1 MANLGTIDNQY
12 VLLSV
17 KSDNFITTSYV
28 ARSNQDN
35 NNYIIEIMNNGIQ
48 NPNFPANQVNIL
60 NILNQQQNNQY
71 ILRYI
76 DQGND
81 PVTLGNN
88 PPINK
93 DYIVYE
99 NAPRL
104 DLFSYLN
111 AGNNHGFG
119 ERQAKL
125 IFKKILLG
133 VRVMH
138 NANICHRDLKPGNIL
153 FDNDFNPKIYGYDFI
168 HMNAN
173 DLNEFMGTINYA
185 APEILLHNPYNG
197 IKADIFSL
205 GQILF
210 NLVTG
215 RLGFNNANMQDNLYR
230 LIILHQYIE
239 YWERIQENIPLNA
252 SQEFRNLFLSL
263 VAFDPNERS
272 TIDQILN
279 SPWMNEINNLNEQ
292 QMNDLENE
300 VRQEFINREQILNQI
315 NGQNA

>member
-1 MANLGTIDNQY
+1 MANLGTIDNRY

-17 KSDNFITTSYV
+17 KLNDIQTTSYV

-48 NPNFPANQVNIL
+48 NPNFPANQSNIL

-99 NAPRL
+99 NAPKL

-138 NANICHRDLKPGNIL
+138 NANICHRDLKTENIL
-153 FDNDFNPKIYGYDFI
+153 FDNDFNPKIYGYHFI
-168 HMNAN
+168 HTNEN
-173 DLNEFMGTINYA
+173 NLNEFMGTINYA

-252 SQEFRNLFLSL
+252 SQEFRNLFLRL

-300 VRQEFINREQILNQI
+300 VRQEFINREQILNQ
-315 NGQNA
+315 N

>member
-17 KSDNFITTSYV
+17 KLDDIITSYV

-48 NPNFPANQVNIL
+48 NPNFPANQANIL

-76 DQGND
+76 NHGNA

-125 IFKKILLG
+125 IFKKILIG
-133 VRVMH
+133 VRAMH
-138 NANICHRDLKPGNIL
+138 NANICHRDLNPRNIL
-153 FDNDFNPKIYGYDFI
+153 FDNDFNPKIYGYHFI
-168 HMNAN
+168 HMNEDN
-173 DLNEFMGTINYA
+173 LNEFIGIKNYA
-185 APEILLHNPYNG
+185 APEIFLYKPYNG
-197 IKADIFSL
+197 INADIFSL
-205 GQILF
+205 GQILL

-215 RLGFNNANMQDNLYR
+215 YLGFNIATKEDKLYR
-230 LIILHQYIE
+230 LIISHKDRE
-239 YWERIQENIPLNA
+239 YFEKIK
-252 SQEFRNLFLSL
+252 
-263 VAFDPNERS
+263 
-272 TIDQILN
+272 
-279 SPWMNEINNLNEQ
+279 
-292 QMNDLENE
+292 
-300 VRQEFINREQILNQI
+300 
-315 NGQNA
+315 

>member
-1 MANLGTIDNQY
+1 MANLGTIDNRY

-17 KSDNFITTSYV
+17 KLNDIQTTSYV

-99 NAPRL
+99 NAPKL

-153 FDNDFNPKIYGYDFI
+153 FDNDFNPKIYGYHFI
-168 HMNAN
+168 HTNEN
-173 DLNEFMGTINYA
+173 NLNEFMGTINYA
-185 APEILLHNPYNG
+185 APEILLRNPYNG

-300 VRQEFINREQILNQI
+300 VRQEFINREQILNQ
-315 NGQNA
+315 N

>member
-1 MANLGTIDNQY
+1 MANLGTIDNRY

-17 KSDNFITTSYV
+17 KLNDIQTTSYV

-48 NPNFPANQVNIL
+48 NPNFPANQSNIL

-99 NAPRL
+99 NAPKL

-138 NANICHRDLKPGNIL
+138 NANICHRDLKPQNIL
-153 FDNDFNPKIYGYDFI
+153 FDNDFNPKIYGYHFI
-168 HMNAN
+168 HTNEN
-173 DLNEFMGTINYA
+173 NLNEFMGTINYA

-300 VRQEFINREQILNQI
+300 VRQEFINREQILNQ
-315 NGQNA
+315 N

>member
-1 MANLGTIDNQY
+1 
-12 VLLSV
+12 
-17 KSDNFITTSYV
+17 
-28 ARSNQDN
+28 
-35 NNYIIEIMNNGIQ
+35 
-48 NPNFPANQVNIL
+48 
-60 NILNQQQNNQY
+60 
-71 ILRYI
+71 
-76 DQGND
+76 
-81 PVTLGNN
+81 
-88 PPINK
+88 
-93 DYIVYE
+93 
-99 NAPRL
+99 
-104 DLFSYLN
+104 
-111 AGNNHGFG
+111 
-119 ERQAKL
+119 
-125 IFKKILLG
+125 
-133 VRVMH
+133 
-138 NANICHRDLKPGNIL
+138 
-153 FDNDFNPKIYGYDFI
+153 
-168 HMNAN
+168 MNAN

-300 VRQEFINREQILNQI
+300 VRQEFINREQILNQ
-315 NGQNA
+315 N

>member
-1 MANLGTIDNQY
+1 MANLGTIDNRY

-17 KSDNFITTSYV
+17 KLNDIQTTSYV

-48 NPNFPANQVNIL
+48 NPNFPANQANIL

-76 DQGND
+76 NHGNA

-138 NANICHRDLKPGNIL
+138 NANICHRDLKSENIL

-239 YWERIQENIPLNA
+239 YWERIHENIPLNV
-252 SQEFRNLFLSL
+252 SQEFRDLFLSL

-279 SPWMNEINNLNEQ
+279 SPWMTEINNLNEQ
-292 QMNDLENE
+292 QINNLENE
-300 VRQEFINREQILNQI
+300 VRQEFINREQILNQ
-315 NGQNA
+315 N

>member
-1 MANLGTIDNQY
+1 MANLGTIDNRY

-17 KSDNFITTSYV
+17 KLNDMQTTSYV

-48 NPNFPANQVNIL
+48 NPNFPANQANIL

-76 DQGND
+76 NHGNA

-99 NAPRL
+99 NAPKL

-133 VRVMH
+133 VRAMH
-138 NANICHRDLKPGNIL
+138 NANICHRDLKSENIL
-153 FDNDFNPKIYGYDFI
+153 FDNDFNPKIYGYHFI

-185 APEILLHNPYNG
+185 APEILLHNPHNG

-300 VRQEFINREQILNQI
+300 VRQEFINREQILNQ
-315 NGQNA
+315 N

>member
-1 MANLGTIDNQY
+1 MANLGTIDNRY

-17 KSDNFITTSYV
+17 KLNDIQTTSYV

-99 NAPRL
+99 NAPKL

-153 FDNDFNPKIYGYDFI
+153 FDNDFNPKIYGYHFI

-239 YWERIQENIPLNA
+239 YWERIQENIPLNV
-252 SQEFRNLFLSL
+252 SQEFRDLFLSL

-300 VRQEFINREQILNQI
+300 VRQEFINREQILNQ
-315 NGQNA
+315 N

>member
-1 MANLGTIDNQY
+1 
-12 VLLSV
+12 
-17 KSDNFITTSYV
+17 
-28 ARSNQDN
+28 
-35 NNYIIEIMNNGIQ
+35 MNNGIQ

-76 DQGND
+76 NHGNA

-99 NAPRL
+99 NAPKL
-104 DLFSYLN
+104 NLFSYLN

-153 FDNDFNPKIYGYDFI
+153 FDNDFNPKIYGYHFI

-300 VRQEFINREQILNQI
+300 VRQEFINREQILNQ
-315 NGQNA
+315 N

>member
-1 MANLGTIDNQY
+1 MANLGTIDNRY

-17 KSDNFITTSYV
+17 KLNDIQTTSYV

-99 NAPRL
+99 NAPKL

-125 IFKKILLG
+125 IFKKILIG
-133 VRVMH
+133 VRAMH
-138 NANICHRDLKPGNIL
+138 YANICHRDLKPQNIL
-153 FDNDFNPKIYGYDFI
+153 FDNDFNPKIYGYHFRYYKLCRSR
-168 HMNAN
+168 N
-173 DLNEFMGTINYA
+173 
-185 APEILLHNPYNG
+185 
-197 IKADIFSL
+197 
-205 GQILF
+205 
-210 NLVTG
+210 
-215 RLGFNNANMQDNLYR
+215 
-230 LIILHQYIE
+230 II
-239 YWERIQENIPLNA
+239 A
-252 SQEFRNLFLSL
+252 
-263 VAFDPNERS
+263 
-272 TIDQILN
+272 
-279 SPWMNEINNLNEQ
+279 
-292 QMNDLENE
+292 
-300 VRQEFINREQILNQI
+300 
-315 NGQNA
+315 